1 MRPVELADSVWW
13 TGVLDPQLRVFDI
26 IMKADHG
33 TTYNA
38 YLVRG
43 GEKAA
48 VIDTAKATFTA
59 EFLDNLRSLIDLR
72 ELDYVVV
79 NHTEPD
85 HSGSLDALLREAPRA
100 RVVCGRNCVPFIRNI
115 LNRDVDPLVVEDG
128 DSLDLG
134 GKTLRFIK
142 APFLHWPDTIF
153 TWLEE
158 DGILFP
164 CDFLGAHY
172 CDDRLFDDL
181 VDDFG
186 HAFQYYFLVIFRP
199 FKSHVLDA
207 IAKIEGLPIRMICP
221 SHGPLLRSDPRA
233 KLELYRQWSSEP
245 APSPEKNVLVFY
257 ASAYGNTAALAER
270 IAAGLRSAGV
280 KAPVMDIT
288 ATELGVMIDR
298 IEAADGLVVGSA
310 TINGDAVEP
319 VWNLLSNLATLK
331 LKGKLGASFG
341 SYGWSGEA
349 PKLITERLRGLKLKT
364 PLEPY
369 RVQLVPTEEDLEGAE
384 RFGRELAASL

>member
-13 TGVLDPQLRVFDI
+13 VGVLDPQLRVFDI

-43 GEKAA
+43 GGKAA

-59 EFLDNLRSLIDLR
+59 EFLDNLRSLIDLG

-100 RVVCGRNCVPFIRNI
+100 RVVCGRNCAPFIRNI

-158 DGILFP
+158 EGILFP

-181 VDDFG
+181 VDDYG

-233 KLELYRQWSSEP
+233 KVELYRRWSSEP
-245 APSPEKNVLVFY
+245 APSDQKNVLVFY

-280 KAPVMDIT
+280 KTLVMDVT

-331 LKGKLGASFG
+331 LKGKLGSSFG